1 MNEELVNAALR
12 DATDTRI
19 VTIVAGALSSVVD
32 VFKQSSGDA
41 TAVVVTCENEWKAAE
56 PRSRRRRPWGSS
68 PLFTGSSWEIEKRGR
83 ALAR

>member
-1 MNEELVNAALR
+1 MNRGRINAALR
-12 DATDTRI
+12 EATDTRI
-19 VTIVAGALSSVVD
+19 VTIVAGALSYVAD

-41 TAVVVTCENEWKAAE
+41 TAVVVTCEDEWKAAE